1 MQVKVQDIVR
11 GDGGVYA
18 VVAYTS
24 GKDYMLPFYMP
35 AGSSDVSNYLKE
47 AKFRVLD
54 AAKENINVRFVTVR
68 LYKLYDMKSLGVV
81 FKSYGV
87 NIAVFMRVLNMFVGT
102 LSEFFNM
109 NIISGECDYADVTDY
124 FNK

>member
-1 MQVKVQDIVR
+1 MLVKVQDIVH

-24 GKDYMLPFYMP
+24 GRDYMLPFYMP
-35 AGSSDVSNYLKE
+35 AGSSDIGNYLKE

-54 AAKENINVRFVTVR
+54 AAKENTSVRFVVVR
-68 LYKLYDMKSLGVV
+68 LYKLYDMKSLSVV

-109 NIISGECDYADVTDY
+109 NIISGDCDYADVTDY